1 MSVNFLPKTKGFFP
15 YDFTLIASVMGES
28 VIGHDI
34 GGKYIPI
41 MARLT
46 KVRRWSKQLRTCLS
60 SPDLTATHNE

>member
-1 MSVNFLPKTKGFFP
+1 MYSEMSRPTFWKHGGCERRWGRRERGGT
-15 YDFTLIASVMGES
+15 TSQIRTT

-46 KVRRWSKQLRTCLS
+46 KGQTL
-60 SPDLTATHNE
+60 E